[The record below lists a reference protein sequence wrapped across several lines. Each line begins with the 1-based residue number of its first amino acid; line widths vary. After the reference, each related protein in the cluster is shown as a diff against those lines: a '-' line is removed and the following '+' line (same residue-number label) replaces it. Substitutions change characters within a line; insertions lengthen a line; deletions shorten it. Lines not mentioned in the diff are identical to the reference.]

1 MRLERLAYDKIKIFL
16 TFDDLKDRGITKEE
30 LWMDVPKVHDLFRE
44 MIVEA
49 SNELGFDPDGPVV
62 VEVFSLPA
70 QGMVIIVSKSTE
82 EVDSDDETF
91 DDSYIELQITLG
103 ETEDI
108 VYKCVD
114 FEDVIQLSHR
124 LHQLGITK
132 GTLFSYLGH
141 YYLHFTDYDLLGD
154 PDTFIAILAEY
165 GQSSHVTIHRLLEY
179 GKVLMKDN
187 AVKRV
192 KECFH

>member
-16 TFDDLKDRGITKEE
+16 TFDDLKDRGISKEE

-49 SNELGFDPDGPVV
+49 SKELGFDPEGPVM

-70 QGMVIIVSKSTE
+70 QGMVIIVSKSDE
-82 EVDSDDETF
+82 EIDNDDETF

-108 VYKCVD
+108 VYECLD
-114 FEDVIQLSHR
+114 FEDVIQLSQR
-124 LHQLGITK
+124 LFPLGVTA
-132 GTLFSYLGH
+132 GTLYSFSGR
-141 YYLHFTDYDLLGD
+141 YYIHFNEHEILGD
-154 PDTFIAILAEY
+154 PEAFIAILAEY
-165 GQSSHVTIHRLLEY
+165 GQSSHVTIHRLQEY
-179 GKVLMKDN
+179 GKKLMESDAISIIK
-187 AVKRV
+187 KIF
-192 KECFH
+192 K

>member
-16 TFDDLKDRGITKEE
+16 TFDDLKDRGISKEE

-44 MIVEA
+44 MILEA
-49 SNELGFDPDGPVV
+49 SRELGFDPDGPVV

-70 QGMVIIVSKSTE
+70 QGMVIIVSKSSE
-82 EVDSDDETF
+82 EVDTEDESF

-108 VYKCVD
+108 VYECHD
-114 FEDVIQLSHR
+114 FEDVIQLCHR
-124 LHQLGITK
+124 LNQLGVDA
-132 GTLFSYLGH
+132 GTLISFSGKYF
-141 YYLHFTDYDLLGD
+141 LHFTEQDLLD
-154 PDTFIAILAEY
+154 DADSFIAVLAEY

-179 GKVLMKDN
+179 GTIIMKEQ
-187 AVKRV
+187 AVKHMV
-192 KECFH
+192 SYFK